1 MRELMTYLP
10 EWYEASREVQ
20 TTQAAF
26 QPEVAALWDARAD
39 LLAQLDPWTATW
51 GIDLWEDAL
60 GILAAAG
67 LALEA
72 RRAAVAAKLRGR
84 ETTTPELIR
93 ENRETI
99 LRVPVTVTEVYEGYL
114 VYISF
119 DAQGQLPAG
128 MDALTQQ
135 LDQIMPAHL
144 VWEFLIRI
152 TPTLYVGAGLSTYH
166 ITYLPILGG

>member
-1 MRELMTYLP
+1 MTYLP
-10 EWYEASREVQ
+10 EWYEASREVR

-26 QPEVAALWDARAD
+26 QPELTALWTGRGD

-51 GIDLWEDAL
+51 GIDLWEAAL
-60 GILAAAG
+60 GIRAAAG

-72 RRAAVAAKLRGR
+72 RRAAVAARLRGR

-93 ENRETI
+93 EIGETI
-99 LRVPVTVTEVYEGYL
+99 LGVPVTVTEIYDGYL
-114 VYISF
+114 VYVGF

-128 MDALTQQ
+128 LDALEQQ

-144 VWEFLIRI
+144 AWHYLINI
-152 TPTLYVGAGLSTYH
+152 TPTLYTGGYFSSYN
-166 ITYLPILGG
+166 ITALPVLEG